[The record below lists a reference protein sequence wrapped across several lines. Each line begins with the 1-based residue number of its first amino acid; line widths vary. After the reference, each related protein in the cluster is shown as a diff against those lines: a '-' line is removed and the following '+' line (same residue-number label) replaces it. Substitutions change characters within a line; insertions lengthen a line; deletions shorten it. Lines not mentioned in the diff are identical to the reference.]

1 MSRTLSNNRNEEA
14 RDRNPFQRWFLFVL
28 FLIALIPGCG
38 SGSNRESL
46 TVFAASSLTDVLP
59 ELKAEFERSR
69 PEAELSLVF
78 GGSQILRLQIEQGAR
93 ADLFISAHPEH
104 VQSLIDQQILSDPL
118 PVVEN
123 PLVVIVAPEQ
133 ATKVT
138 RFEQLSDLKK
148 LVVGDVAVPLGSY
161 TEDVIRKSDE
171 IMGSGFADQLR
182 SSVVSKESNSR
193 LVRSKVL
200 LGEADAAFVYKS
212 DARNTPAGVVEL
224 PEALSARARYVL
236 AGRDSES
243 GRLASQFRTFLGSD
257 KAMEIFRK
265 HEFSLPDGPE
275 ADREK

>member
-1 MSRTLSNNRNEEA
+1 MSRTLSNNRNREA
-14 RDRNPFQRWFLFVL
+14 RDRNPFQRWFLSFL
-28 FLIALIPGCG
+28 CLIALIPGCE
-38 SGSNRESL
+38 SGSDRERL

-69 PEAELSLVF
+69 PEADLSLVF

-265 HEFSLPDGPE
+265 HEFSLPEGPE

>member
-1 MSRTLSNNRNEEA
+1 M
-14 RDRNPFQRWFLFVL
+14 
-28 FLIALIPGCG
+28 
-38 SGSNRESL
+38 
-46 TVFAASSLTDVLP
+46 
-59 ELKAEFERSR
+59 
-69 PEAELSLVF
+69 
-78 GGSQILRLQIEQGAR
+78 
-93 ADLFISAHPEH
+93 
-104 VQSLIDQQILSDPL
+104 
-118 PVVEN
+118 
-123 PLVVIVAPEQ
+123 
-133 ATKVT
+133 
-138 RFEQLSDLKK
+138 
-148 LVVGDVAVPLGSY
+148 GDVAVPLGSY

-171 IMGSGFADQLR
+171 TMGSGFITSWVFCRFKRIEL
-182 SSVVSKESNSR
+182 E

-265 HEFSLPDGPE
+265 HEFSLPEGPE